1 MRKESINMERDMA
14 VQSIIVKILKQEK
27 RMDLYSLFERI
38 DRSVKQFK
46 PSMSMLKDS
55 IEKLIEKDYVERD
68 RHDQN
73 VLVYKE

>member
-1 MRKESINMERDMA
+1 MERDMA